1 MRLLKTGKRRV
12 CVLVVGCHS
21 RGQEAAS
28 RATRHSAVPAL
39 FSGGLYHNL
48 HPNPGA
54 TAGGT
59 SPPTITCLARPYT
72 PFLPR
77 ASCFSSPRSPDR
89 RRAFLISLGF
99 PGQLVNHRHCLPRL
113 TVWSLQP
120 AHPCRSGW
128 GVGRVPAG
136 RLGHSLPSKSG
147 WEQAEGLQLAHR
159 RACFLPERP
168 PGAQAPL
175 QGVVSCEP
183 CAGVTLVLASHLRG
197 RTGIGTR
204 QDCPQTQVSLA
215 HEQSGLAR
223 PGELGF
229 P

>member
-1 MRLLKTGKRRV
+1 MATGTGQGGPDRTDHILIQPKSPSSQHQRSEGHQGILGTESSLLTQGSGVVSLRLLKTGKRRV

-89 RRAFLISLGF
+89 CRAFLISLGF
-99 PGQLVNHRHCLPRL
+99 PGQLANHRHCLPRL

-128 GVGRVPAG
+128 GLEGCLRDASDTAFLLKVAG
-136 RLGHSLPSKSG
+136 SR
-147 WEQAEGLQLAHR
+147 Q
-159 RACFLPERP
+159 RAC
-168 PGAQAPL
+168 
-175 QGVVSCEP
+175 S
-183 CAGVTLVLASHLRG
+183 
-197 RTGIGTR
+197 
-204 QDCPQTQVSLA
+204 
-215 HEQSGLAR
+215 
-223 PGELGF
+223 
-229 P
+229 